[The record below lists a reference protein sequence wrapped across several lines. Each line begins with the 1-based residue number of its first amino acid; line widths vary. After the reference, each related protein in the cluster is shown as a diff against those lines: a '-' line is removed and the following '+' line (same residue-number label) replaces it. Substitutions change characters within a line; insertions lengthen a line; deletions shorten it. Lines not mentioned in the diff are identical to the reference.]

1 MGMSE
6 KNNGSSP
13 LASSEKLYSFTISAA
28 QLRVE
33 QQLSLSQ
40 AKGKIRGW
48 SFKGAPSVIEKK
60 HCSDSLF
67 GALLLASQLPAAKS
81 KLIIQAHPPKTHL
94 FWG

>member
-13 LASSEKLYSFTISAA
+13 LASSEKLYSFTISAV

-40 AKGKIRGW
+40 AKRKIRG
-48 SFKGAPSVIEKK
+48 
-60 HCSDSLF
+60 
-67 GALLLASQLPAAKS
+67 
-81 KLIIQAHPPKTHL
+81 
-94 FWG
+94 